1 MYSIYQAF
9 SKGIITKQDVYDI
22 FEIHTKSQQIDDD
35 LVETLLTPAYEL
47 CLKYKDDF
55 YEELKYEK
63 FYLTKYYGKYGNSH
77 IYSLNAP
84 DIKSSSTTP
93 TAEEM
98 EIMRYGF
105 AKIAYVLNDRK
116 IYTLDQ
122 AKKEGIII
130 EEIVQEI
137 EDKYYS

>member
-1 MYSIYQAF
+1 
-9 SKGIITKQDVYDI
+9 
-22 FEIHTKSQQIDDD
+22 
-35 LVETLLTPAYEL
+35 
-47 CLKYKDDF
+47 
-55 YEELKYEK
+55 
-63 FYLTKYYGKYGNSH
+63 
-77 IYSLNAP
+77 
-84 DIKSSSTTP
+84 
-93 TAEEM
+93 M